1 VGDPA
6 HGGGEDRREHP
17 ASKRADEAAGVRI
30 HRATALQSDE
40 VTVHHAIP
48 VTTPTRTL
56 LDLVSSLPRRALE
69 RALDQAEI
77 LELFDL
83 RQLNKT
89 IDAHRGQRGARVL
102 AAALDEHD
110 AGTTL
115 TKSELEEL
123 MLAIC
128 DRHGMLGGAS
138 DLGSASAV
146 GAAATA
152 ALRSSA

>member
-1 VGDPA
+1 
-6 HGGGEDRREHP
+6 
-17 ASKRADEAAGVRI
+17 
-30 HRATALQSDE
+30 
-40 VTVHHAIP
+40 VHHAIP

-89 IDAHRGQRGARVL
+89 IDAHRGSGARVL

-128 DRHGMLGGAS
+128 DRHGMLGGAC